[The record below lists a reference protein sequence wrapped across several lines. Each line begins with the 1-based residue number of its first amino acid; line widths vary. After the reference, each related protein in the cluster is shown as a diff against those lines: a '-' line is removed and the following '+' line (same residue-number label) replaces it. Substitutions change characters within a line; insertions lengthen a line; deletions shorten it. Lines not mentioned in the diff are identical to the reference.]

1 MSQSARFR
9 LPLFLT
15 AAAAF
20 ALLATASGCKPSPT
34 PQSAQPAS
42 EEYKSPPGEA
52 LTGVNNL
59 NSAKSSITATF
70 TQSGVP
76 VESPF
81 KTFTGRI
88 VYDPANVAASS
99 AELEVVTGSLDI
111 GDEAYNEEVRKTQ
124 WFDVATY
131 PKATFKS
138 TAIEA
143 TGPGSF
149 NATGELTVKGKA
161 QTITVPITATTSAD
175 GMAFDGNFTL
185 SRKAFALGDP
195 LWEEVLEDKVGVK
208 FRLVSTGK

>member
-9 LPLFLT
+9 LPLFVIAAFA

-20 ALLATASGCKPSPT
+20 AA
-34 PQSAQPAS
+34 
-42 EEYKSPPGEA
+42 
-52 LTGVNNL
+52 VNNL
-59 NSAKSSITATF
+59 NSAKSSIVATF

-99 AELEVVTGSLDI
+99 AELEVTTGSLDI
-111 GDEAYNEEVRKTQ
+111 GDEAYNEEVRKKQ

-138 TAIEA
+138 SAIKA
-143 TGPGSF
+143 TGQGRF
-149 NATGELTVKGKA
+149 DATGVLTVKGKT
-161 QTITVPITATTSAD
+161 QTITVPITAKTSAD
-175 GMAFDGNFTL
+175 GVTFDGKFTL
-185 SRKAFALGDP
+185 SRKAFGLGDP
-195 LWEEVLEDKVGVK
+195 LWEDILEDKVGVQ
-208 FRLVSTGK
+208 FRLVSSGK